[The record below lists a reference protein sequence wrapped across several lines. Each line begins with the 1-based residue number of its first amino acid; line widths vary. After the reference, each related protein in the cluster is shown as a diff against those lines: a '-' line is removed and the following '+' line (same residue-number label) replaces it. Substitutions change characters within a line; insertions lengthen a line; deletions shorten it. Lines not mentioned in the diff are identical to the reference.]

1 MASGW
6 PKGGGTIGALMRG
19 RDWSR
24 SPLGPPETWPQSLR
38 SVVALMLGSQF
49 PMFVA
54 WGSDLRLLYNDA
66 YAELLGEKHPSALG
80 ARFQD
85 VWAETWDQILPLT
98 AAAGRGDSVYQADLP
113 IILNRQGVPEEA
125 WFTFSYS
132 RAEDDAGDVAG
143 MFATVIETTPRVRE
157 ARRRA
162 FIVELDDRLR
172 DLEDADQIM
181 ATSAQMVAAYL
192 GVDRAHWATVDLR
205 ADSFEVLHEWDAPGA
220 ASLIGRH
227 RLSSFSPQML
237 EEMKEGAAVSYED
250 VGWKPVGAAQAAAKA
265 FGPDKLRGALAAPL
279 LRGGV
284 WRAALCVHTLAPRRW
299 REDERQLVRDVAER
313 AWTLAERARAE
324 ARVRES
330 EQRLRALV
338 GASSDIIFRVSAD
351 WTELRELE
359 GRDLPPLSPQPRVT
373 DLSRLLPPEEQARVQ
388 EAIRTSLDT
397 QGNFE
402 LEHKIT
408 LPDRSLWIR
417 TWAVPLRDS
426 RGDVVE
432 WFGAASDVTLAH
444 RARQELEE
452 TAERLQL
459 ATEAAEVGF
468 WDLDVTT
475 RGLIWSPRVKQ
486 MFGLSAD
493 AGVTLEDFFAGVH
506 PADLDRVL
514 AAFEAAVDP
523 AKRELYDVEYRAVG
537 KDDRRVRWIAAKG
550 RGYFNEAGECVRLI
564 GTAIDIT
571 VRKAG
576 EEHMRLMVNELN
588 HRVKNS
594 LATVQA
600 ITAQTL
606 RRGEVPEEV
615 REALASRLIALAGAH
630 DVLTDEKWSG
640 AELREL
646 AAQAAAP
653 YVSLSGASP
662 FEIEGPS
669 VFLPPKTAIALALA
683 FHELATNAAKYGAL
697 SAPDG
702 VVRIGWTVQREPGG
716 RKLRLT
722 WQERGGP
729 PVRLPERTGFG
740 TRLIQR
746 GLASELQGKVALD
759 YQPGGL
765 VCIVDAHLPDDPVDG
780 WKADL
785 QLS

>member
-1 MASGW
+1 MTSVW
-6 PKGGGTIGALMRG
+6 PKGGGTIGALMRE

-24 SPLGPPETWPQSLR
+24 APLGPPKTWPPSLR
-38 SVVALMLGSQF
+38 SVVGLMLGSRF

-54 WGSDLRLLYNDA
+54 WGPELRLLYNDA
-66 YAELLGEKHPSALG
+66 YAELLGEKHPAALG

-85 VWAETWDQILPLT
+85 IWSETWDRILPLT
-98 AAAGRGDSVYQADLP
+98 AAAARGDTIFQMDLP
-113 IILNRQGVPEEA
+113 LALHRHGIDEQT

-132 RAEDDAGDVAG
+132 RVEDEAGDVAG
-143 MFATVIETTPRVRE
+143 MFATVIETTPRMRE
-157 ARRRA
+157 AGLRA

-172 DLEDADQIM
+172 DLEDPDQILTTT
-181 ATSAQMVAAYL
+181 AELVGGHL
-192 GVDRAHWATVDLR
+192 GADRAHWATIDF
-205 ADSFEVLHEWDAPGA
+205 ASDAFEVVHEWDGPNA
-220 ASLIGRH
+220 ASLLGRH
-227 RLSSFSPQML
+227 RLSVFSPQML
-237 EEMKEGAAVSYED
+237 QEMSAGATIAYED
-250 VGWKPVGAAQAAAKA
+250 VAWKPLGGAEAAEKV
-265 FGPDKLRGALAAPL
+265 FGPGQLRGALAVPL

-299 REDERQLVRDVAER
+299 RDDERQLLRDVAER

-338 GASSDIIFRVSAD
+338 NASSDIIFRVSAD
-351 WTELRELE
+351 WTELHEVE
-359 GRDLPPLSPQPRVT
+359 GHDLPPLSARPQVS
-373 DLSRLLPPEEQARVQ
+373 DLSGLLPAEEQLRVQ
-388 EAIRTSLDT
+388 AAIKAALESH
-397 QGNFE
+397 GNFE

-408 LPDRSLWIR
+408 IPGRSMWIR

-426 RGDVVE
+426 RGAVVE

-444 RARQELEE
+444 RSRQELEE

-468 WDLDVTT
+468 WDLDVVART
-475 RGLIWSPRVKQ
+475 LIWSPRVKQ
-486 MFGLSAD
+486 IFGLPPD
-493 AGVTLEDFFAGVH
+493 ATVTLDDFFAGVH
-506 PADLDRVL
+506 PADHARVT
-514 AAFEAAVDP
+514 AAFDAAIDP
-523 AKRELYDVEYRAVG
+523 ARRALYDVEYRAVAQS
-537 KDDRRVRWIAAKG
+537 DRRVRWVAAKG
-550 RGYFNEAGECVRLI
+550 RGYFNEAGKCVRLI

-640 AELREL
+640 AELSEL

-653 YVSLSGASP
+653 YIGLSGRSP

-697 SAPDG
+697 SAPEG
-702 VVRIGWTVQREPGG
+702 VVRIAWKVKRAPGG
-716 RKLRLT
+716 RELRLT
-722 WQERGGP
+722 WQEWGGP
-729 PVRLPERTGFG
+729 PVRAPERTGFG

-746 GLASELQGKVALD
+746 GLASELQGRVSLD
-759 YQPGGL
+759 YRPTGV
-765 VCIVDAHLPDDPVDG
+765 VCTVEAHLPDEPVDG

-785 QLS
+785 QAS